1 MSHIDEIKNKLDAN
15 INAIADQLI
24 DASRELWLHPEIGH
38 EEFFAHK
45 MLTEMLEADGFIIE
59 NNPADM
65 ATAFIATKDTGKQ
78 GPTIALISEYD
89 ALPKLGHACGHNLFS
104 VSAVGSALA
113 LSKMKDQLNGKIVVI
128 GTPAEEGVVPKA
140 GGKAYLVEAGYF
152 DEIDAAMICH
162 AEGRTIIKRNL
173 IASASMD
180 VKFKGKPAHAAG
192 SPQEGINALTAGVL
206 TINNINALR
215 QHFLPRTIVNAI
227 LTEGGT
233 SQNTIPD
240 CCVMQVSIRAEKRDV
255 HQSVIAQVKRC
266 IEAAAYVTG
275 CSFEIGSDRKIYE
288 DLNLNDELAH
298 LFADAIKSLGIEY
311 IENENANYSW
321 DIGNVSYVCPTIAPY
336 IKIGPDNLI
345 GHTDEFREAS
355 NSVGGYEGM
364 IVGAKAMARVAVD
377 LILDSKKME
386 NVKKSFKL
394 SSIV

>member
-1 MSHIDEIKNKLDAN
+1 MSHIDEIKKILDDN
-15 INAIADQLI
+15 I
-24 DASRELWLHPEIGH
+24 DAMSDRLIAASSEIWLHPEIGH
-38 EEFFAHK
+38 EEFFAYRL
-45 MLTEMLEADGFIIE
+45 LTGMLEADGFIIE
-59 NNPADM
+59 NNPAGM
-65 ATAFIATKDTGKQ
+65 ATAFIATKDTGKH

-113 LSKMKDQLNGKIVVI
+113 LSKIEDQLSGKIVVI
-128 GTPAEEGVVPKA
+128 GTPAEEGVVRKA

-152 DEIDAAMICH
+152 DKVDAAMICH

-180 VKFKGKPAHAAG
+180 VTFRGKPAHAAG
-192 SPQEGINALTAGVL
+192 SPHEGINALTAGVL

-240 CCVMQVSIRAEKRDV
+240 HCVMQISIRAEKRDV
-255 HQSVIAQVKRC
+255 HQSVIAQVRRC
-266 IEAAAYVTG
+266 IEAAAHVTG
-275 CSFEIGSDRKIYE
+275 CNFEIDSDRKIYE
-288 DLNLNDELAH
+288 DLNLNDELAV
-298 LFADAIKSLGIEY
+298 LFADALQSQGIDFVESEY
-311 IENENANYSW
+311 ANYSW

-336 IKIGPDNLI
+336 IKIGPNNLI

-355 NSVGGYEGM
+355 NSSGGYEGM
-364 IVGAKAMARVAVD
+364 LVGAKAMARVAAD
-377 LILDSKKME
+377 LMFDADKME
-386 NVKKSFKL
+386 NVKRAFKA
-394 SSIV
+394 